1 VRGALLGACRIHKNP
16 EIAQI
21 AANHLFRLEPNGIG
35 NYILLSN
42 TYALAGRWDDVSR
55 LRKLMREKGLKK
67 NPGCSWVEAQKGVI
81 HEFYAGEM
89 THPESI
95 KIKEAL
101 EDLLDRLKAHGYQPI
116 LSSVTYD
123 ISDEEKKRIL
133 MHHSEKLALAY
144 GLLSTD
150 AGCTIKIMKNIR
162 ICEDCHAF
170 MCSASQVME
179 REIVVRDNMRF
190 HHFHDGACSCGNF
203 W

>member
-1 VRGALLGACRIHKNP
+1 
-16 EIAQI
+16 
-21 AANHLFRLEPNGIG
+21 
-35 NYILLSN
+35 
-42 TYALAGRWDDVSR
+42 
-55 LRKLMREKGLKK
+55 
-67 NPGCSWVEAQKGVI
+67 
-81 HEFYAGEM
+81 M

-95 KIKEAL
+95 KIKQAL
-101 EDLLDRLKAHGYQPI
+101 EDLLDRLKAQGYQPI

-123 ISDEEKKRIL
+123 ISDEEKKRLL
-133 MHHSEKLALAY
+133 MHHSERLALAY
-144 GLLSTD
+144 GLLGTD

-170 MCSASQVME
+170 MCGASQVME